1 MGKRKKKKKR
11 ESMNRGEENFHSDLQ
26 VFSHPFLQK
35 KKKKWNCFVQHRE
48 VSVKWKIF
56 TESFGWVIAMFCNI
70 NCKTAVTLA
79 GGRSVTAA
87 LPHEKSCT
95 VTTPQVN
102 HHVREQT
109 NVTLLEVAGFF
120 TLKIH
125 FKSVITFYS
134 HQGLKILASPRNN
147 DSIVRQ

>member
-1 MGKRKKKKKR
+1 M
-11 ESMNRGEENFHSDLQ
+11 S
-26 VFSHPFLQK
+26 
-35 KKKKWNCFVQHRE
+35 
-48 VSVKWKIF
+48 
-56 TESFGWVIAMFCNI
+56 CNI

-102 HHVREQT
+102 HHMREQT

>member
-1 MGKRKKKKKR
+1 M
-11 ESMNRGEENFHSDLQ
+11 
-26 VFSHPFLQK
+26 P
-35 KKKKWNCFVQHRE
+35 
-48 VSVKWKIF
+48 
-56 TESFGWVIAMFCNI
+56 CNI

-79 GGRSVTAA
+79 GGRSVTAV

-102 HHVREQT
+102 HHVREQA

-134 HQGLKILASPRNN
+134 HQGLKTLASPRNN
-147 DSIVRQ
+147 DSIVHQ